1 MKIRVDDSLELKQ
14 IQVHEQKDL
23 FKVVDDNRK
32 QLREWLPWVD
42 YMKKPEQYG
51 PIIKEWIEMNDAR
64 EALTLGIYYEGT
76 FTGTCGFNT
85 INGLSRRGQI
95 GYWLAEE
102 NTGKGIM
109 TTAVAALI
117 DYGFKEMGLHRIEI
131 IAGVNNE
138 KSRKIPEKLEFTQ
151 EAVMKDYE
159 FLYDHYHDCAL
170 YRMLKMEWL
179 T

>member
-1 MKIRVDDSLELKQ
+1 M
-14 IQVHEQKDL
+14 
-23 FKVVDDNRK
+23 
-32 QLREWLPWVD
+32 
-42 YMKKPEQYG
+42 
-51 PIIKEWIEMNDAR
+51 
-64 EALTLGIYYEGT
+64 TLGIYYEGT
-76 FTGTCGFNT
+76 LTGTCGFNT
-85 INGLSRRGQI
+85 IDGLSRRGQI

-109 TTAVAALI
+109 TAAVAALI

-138 KSRKIPEKLEFTQ
+138 KRRKIPEKQEF
-151 EAVMKDYE
+151 VMKYYE

-170 YRMLKMEWL
+170 YRMLKMDWL

>member
-1 MKIRVDDSLELKQ
+1 
-14 IQVHEQKDL
+14 
-23 FKVVDDNRK
+23 RK

-42 YMKKPEQYG
+42 FMKKPEQYV
-51 PIIKEWIEMNDAR
+51 PIIKEWTEMNDAR
-64 EALTLGIYYEGT
+64 EAMTLGIYYEGT
-76 FTGTCGFNT
+76 LTGTCGFNT
-85 INGLSRRGQI
+85 IDGLSRRGQI

-109 TTAVAALI
+109 TAVIAAII
-117 DYGFKEMGLHRIEI
+117 DYILKEMGLHSNEI
-131 IAGVNNE
+131 IAGVNKE
-138 KSRKIPEKLEFTQ
+138 KSRKIPKKLKITQ

-170 YRMLKMEWL
+170 YRMLKMDWL